1 MKGFSYEN
9 HQKNSSLYI
18 HSGGGVFAAVSQV
31 YSRNCRRRCLRTL
44 DKSFFRGAG
53 CGIRFLRGR
62 FRSLRIVEKSALPD
76 GTKDITVIPGGIPFG
91 VKLYADGLIVVGFGN
106 IEEAK
111 GPASPALDAGMKIHD
126 IITKVNGKS
135 TSNAEGFVS
144 LVESSGGKAMEIEFR
159 RGESEMKCRI
169 TPTLSGADGKY
180 RIGMWVRDST
190 AGIGTVT
197 FVVPETLAFGGLGHG
212 ICDISSGELVPL
224 LRGSVSDVE
233 INSVERGVSG
243 DPGELHGIFVSG
255 KRGSVIANT
264 ENGIFGVYSS
274 LPDALAKKE
283 RIAVGKRSEIHD
295 GDAVIY
301 CTIGNT
307 TEEYSVSISNI
318 GSKDSSSKNFTV
330 TVTDEKLL
338 ELTGGI
344 VQGMSGSPIIQD
356 GKLVGAV
363 THVLISDPTR
373 GYGIFIENMLDAIK

>member
-1 MKGFSYEN
+1 MKII
-9 HQKNSSLYI
+9 KKTLLYI
-18 HSGGGVFAAVSQV
+18 FTLAAAFSLPSLRWIPDISAENAAEISAKAFSAANDAVSAFSEDV
-31 YSRNCRRRCLRTL
+31 SALL
-44 DKSFFRGAG
+44 VSSK
-53 CGIRFLRGR
+53 
-62 FRSLRIVEKSALPD
+62 KSALPN
-76 GTKDITVIPGGIPFG
+76 GTKDLTVIPGGIPFG

-126 IITKVNGKS
+126 IITRVNGKS
-135 TSNAEGFVS
+135 TSNAEDFVS
-144 LVESSGGKAMEIEFR
+144 FVESSGGKAMEIEFR

-212 ICDISSGELVPL
+212 ICDTSSGELVPL

-301 CTIGNT
+301 CTLGNT

>member
-1 MKGFSYEN
+1 MKII
-9 HQKNSSLYI
+9 KKTLLYI
-18 HSGGGVFAAVSQV
+18 FTLAAAFSLPSLRWIPDISAENAAEISAKAFSAANDAVSAFSEDV
-31 YSRNCRRRCLRTL
+31 SALL
-44 DKSFFRGAG
+44 VSSK
-53 CGIRFLRGR
+53 
-62 FRSLRIVEKSALPD
+62 KSALPN
-76 GTKDITVIPGGIPFG
+76 GTKDLTVIPGGIPFG

-126 IITKVNGKS
+126 IITRVNGKS
-135 TSNAEGFVS
+135 TSNAEDFVS
-144 LVESSGGKAMEIEFR
+144 LVESSDGKAMEIEFR
-159 RGESEMKCRI
+159 RGESEMKCKI
-169 TPTLSGADGKY
+169 TTLSGADGKY

-212 ICDISSGELVPL
+212 ICDTSSGELVPL

-301 CTIGNT
+301 CTLGNT